1 MDKQLRV
8 KITSYI
14 KETDGTYSI
23 SIIILPTN
31 KEYTYVL
38 SSLYI
43 LEKII
48 YLINNKYF
56 GKALIELKKNN
67 INNEKSDNN

>member
-1 MDKQLRV
+1 MNQKLKL

-31 KEYTYVL
+31 KEYTYLL
-38 SSLYI
+38 SSQYKLDKLLWFIKCGIKI
-43 LEKII
+43 LT
-48 YLINNKYF
+48 
-56 GKALIELKKNN
+56 
-67 INNEKSDNN
+67 